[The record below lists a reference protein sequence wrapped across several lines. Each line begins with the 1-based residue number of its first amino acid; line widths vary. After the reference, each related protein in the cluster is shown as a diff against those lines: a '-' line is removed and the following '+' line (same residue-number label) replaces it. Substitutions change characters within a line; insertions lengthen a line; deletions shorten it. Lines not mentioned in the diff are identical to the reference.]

1 MCPWPAPAC
10 PLYPGKGLR
19 DCQLRWG
26 WRGTGEEQRT
36 PSGLVGAASRVQ
48 LFPADERALID
59 LAWEGGLTPKS
70 KPLPGSPV
78 RSCPELQWAGG
89 RSLKRKASAATVD
102 HTERT
107 RLGVVLG

>member
-1 MCPWPAPAC
+1 MLGRSREP
-10 PLYPGKGLR
+10 
-19 DCQLRWG
+19 
-26 WRGTGEEQRT
+26 

-59 LAWEGGLTPKS
+59 TAQEGGLTPNS
-70 KPLPGSPV
+70 KPLPGWPV
-78 RSCPELQWAGG
+78 RSCKELQWAGD

-107 RLGVVLG
+107 RLGEGGS